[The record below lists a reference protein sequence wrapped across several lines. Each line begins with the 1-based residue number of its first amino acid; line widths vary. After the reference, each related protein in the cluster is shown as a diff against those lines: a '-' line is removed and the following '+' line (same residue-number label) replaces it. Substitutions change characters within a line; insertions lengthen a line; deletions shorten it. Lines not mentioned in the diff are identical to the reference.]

1 MKKPIMLEILAYK
14 SNFENARAG
23 PGWDPGWG
31 PSGVGSFRGGV
42 IPGSQGWRFP
52 RRESPRGLGP
62 SDEPIKK
69 HYAYIKMNISS
80 MILLVK
86 LRRSA

>member
-1 MKKPIMLEILAYK
+1 MKKPIMLEILDYK

-23 PGWDPGWG
+23 PGWSPSGVGSFPGWG
-31 PSGVGSFRGGV
+31 PSGVGS
-42 IPGSQGWRFP
+42 SQGWRFP

-69 HYAYIKMNISS
+69 HYAHIKEEFIYF
-80 MILLVK
+80 
-86 LRRSA
+86 

>member
-1 MKKPIMLEILAYK
+1 MKKPIMLEILDYK

-23 PGWDPGWG
+23 PGWS
-31 PSGVGSFRGGV
+31 PSGVGSFPGWGPPRDGG
-42 IPGSQGWRFP
+42 FP

-80 MILLVK
+80 MILLVN
-86 LRRSA
+86 LRRSP